1 MCYKSQMK
9 QLVVMR
15 KCPLGFVAMMA
26 FSCLAA
32 DTFYVATNG
41 VDAVGRGSEES
52 PFETIQYAIDSASS
66 GSTIW
71 VKPGIYD
78 KGGAE
83 NAISGAIH
91 TNRVVL
97 KKKVYL
103 KSTDGAAV
111 THIVGAPDPNTGG
124 VGPGAVRCIVSPD
137 NGAGNGSLGLDSE
150 IVGFTIR
157 DGYGDDGTTGHNHRS
172 GGFLQH
178 HGVKSVYI
186 SDCVISNCVSYSHG
200 GARGGTFARCL
211 FVNNR
216 VTAGHH
222 GNDAAGVGNACLVNC
237 LVVDNGDNTYDNAAG
252 DGAILVNCTVVCNRG
267 RGCSSNCTLYNTVV
281 CGNTFDN
288 YPGTKATDCV
298 IGGYPVYSPLDQ
310 DYRIVTGSAADG
322 TGNPAHLPAGGKP
335 FSVTTGMVEKDFAGN
350 TVDTTAEH
358 IHVGAIQETMG
369 TATEGG
375 ILCLD
380 GAFSCNGHCASVA
393 YAQTTNLLTQWRVNF
408 VGTSVSGSSTNYF
421 RNILRKAGN
430 SSNASVLQVG
440 YDNSLVM
447 MVPPKSGVA
456 TTNTAEYGKGMW
468 VDPVLGSDTAND
480 GSEAAPYRTIQK
492 ALNEGKR
499 NTIVFLAPGVY
510 AEGGVASE
518 DPAVAPYAATRVW
531 VTNDWVRIVGVAG
544 AERTIIVGAPDPTT
558 GGLGDGAMRCAAST
572 TSYSWLSGV
581 TLSNGWTRTGTGSR
595 GHGAAI
601 DGNLSLTDSIV
612 TDCHGQSSIFHNSRI
627 YRCKVYGNES
637 IDASLFDTSGRVV
650 CSWFGPNKSKSS
662 SYYGYLGTGVE
673 AWFSTLVME
682 EGKSLF
688 SQSALLY
695 NCLAVNGQYVKSAM
709 KSKGNLFW
717 NFKEVDAAAV
727 GTFTDANP
735 RLRRDM
741 IHVPITS
748 PALTAGVAPSEAGY
762 NASDAISRNW
772 YTYSSTDI
780 EGNLIRFNADGT
792 AMVGALHDPLPVRT
806 AFTFSI
812 R

>member
-1 MCYKSQMK
+1 MVSIVGRGRYILGLFACAAMCAWS
-9 QLVVMR
+9 
-15 KCPLGFVAMMA
+15 GF
-26 FSCLAA
+26 SA
-32 DTFYVATNG
+32 DVIYVATNG

-237 LVVDNGDNTYDNAAG
+237 LVVGNGDNTYDNAAG

-267 RGCSSNCTLYNTVV
+267 RGCKSDCTLYNTVV
-281 CGNTFDN
+281 CGNTLDN
-288 YPGTKATDCV
+288 YSGTKATDCV
-298 IGGYPVYSPLDQ
+298 IGGYPVYSPLDR
-310 DYRIVTGSAADG
+310 DYRIVTGSAAAG

-335 FSVTTGMVEKDFAGN
+335 FLVAAGMVEKDFAGN
-350 TVDTTAEH
+350 TVDTAAEH
-358 IHVGAIQETMG
+358 IHVGAIQETTG
-369 TATEGG
+369 AATAGG

-380 GAFSCNGHCASVA
+380 GAFSCNGHCAPLA
-393 YAQTTNLLTQWRVNF
+393 YAQTTNLLAQWRVNF
-408 VGTSVSGSSTNYF
+408 VGSSVSGSTTNYF
-421 RNILRKAGN
+421 RDIHRKSGDSGN
-430 SSNASVLQVG
+430 PTVLQAG

-456 TTNTAEYGKGMW
+456 TTNTVEYGKGMW

-480 GSEAAPYRTIQK
+480 GSETAPYRTIQK
-492 ALNEGKR
+492 ALDEGKGS
-499 NTIVFLAPGVY
+499 TVVFLAPGVY

-518 DPAVAPYAATRVW
+518 DPAVAPYVATRVW
-531 VTNDWVRIVGVAG
+531 ITNNWVRIVGVAG
-544 AERTIIVGAPDPTT
+544 AERTIIVGVPDPTT

-572 TSYSWLSGV
+572 TSYSWMSGV
-581 TLSNGWTRTGTGSR
+581 TLSNGWTRTGEGSR

-601 DGNLSLTDSIV
+601 EGNLFLTDGIV
-612 TDCHGQSSIFHNSRI
+612 TDCHGQSSIFHNARI

-637 IDASLFDTSGRVV
+637 KDASLVDTSGRVV

-662 SYYGYLGTGVE
+662 TYYGYFGTGVE

-695 NCLAVNGQYVKSAM
+695 NSLAVNGQYVKSAM

-806 AFTFSI
+806 AFTVSI
-812 R
+812 K